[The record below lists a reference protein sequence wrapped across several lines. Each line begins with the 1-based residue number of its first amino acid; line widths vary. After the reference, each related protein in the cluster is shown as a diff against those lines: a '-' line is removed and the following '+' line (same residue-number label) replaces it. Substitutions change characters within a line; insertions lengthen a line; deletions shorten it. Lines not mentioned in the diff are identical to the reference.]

1 MSASRWGR
9 LVHRLTVLR
18 DGWKL
23 GRDAQSPRGLAFRL
37 GLVMVI
43 ALLTLI
49 LFPPQAGYEVPA
61 VRVGVVASEDVL
73 APFDFPV
80 LRDEGEL
87 AELQERA
94 AISVPP
100 VFSHEPAL
108 ADSAVAEIDAYLS
121 RFEVDSPSAADL
133 AQLNR
138 INGRSVGLRLAEQR
152 ALTDPRVR
160 AEIRSL
166 ARQVLPAAYVEHL
179 MLQAADLSRIPSTQ
193 ISILRPDGSEA
204 VIPRSE
210 IVGLRPGAEIPALTR
225 LSPIEDPAV
234 QRIAE
239 QLLPAVIPANLEPHS
254 SLTALRRSEARRTV
268 SPVKSEV
275 LEGELIV
282 AEHTRVSPEQAEKLR
297 SLSDELNRRR
307 GGFTVDDVR
316 AALGSLFIGVVL
328 LFLFGFFLF
337 MYRGDVF
344 GDYRAVGVLTV
355 IWALVAGLA
364 AVFDRI
370 EAIPVYAAPIAF
382 GSVMVAILWNARLSV
397 AFTLFIAVYL
407 SAQVEPGF
415 PLLWTGIVG
424 GLAGAW
430 SVRRIRRRTHFYETL
445 LFIIVGYAIALAAL
459 GLTRFWGWGDFG
471 IALGWGALSA
481 GLSVFLAMGLLPVLE
496 WASGR
501 TTDLTLLELADLNR
515 PLLKELQLQA
525 PGSYHHSIIVGNLA
539 EAATEGI
546 GANSLLARVGAYYH
560 DIGKVAQPEYFAEN
574 QRGGVNPHTSLSPEA
589 SARIVSRHVQ
599 DGMEMATAAGLPED
613 VIDFIREHHGTTRL
627 TYFWH
632 KAEQQGQG
640 HRRVASDFV
649 YPGPRPRSKE
659 TAVVMLADSVEAACR
674 VVSDPSP
681 ESFREAVR
689 RIVEM
694 KLEEHQLD
702 EADLTFRDLAIV
714 QEKFVSVLG
723 GIHHHRID
731 YPTVSLHAPEV
742 RDEPSDPLPSAGRT
756 PV

>member
-1 MSASRWGR
+1 VNANRWNR
-9 LVHRLTVLR
+9 FVHKLTLFR
-18 DGWKL
+18 DGWKA
-23 GRDAQSPRGLAFRL
+23 GREAESPRGLAFRL

-49 LFPPQAGYEVPA
+49 LFPPESGYEVPV

-87 AELQERA
+87 EELQERA

-121 RFEVDSPSAADL
+121 RFEVDSPSSVEL

-138 INGRSVGLRLAEQR
+138 INGRSVGLRPVEQR
-152 ALTDPRVR
+152 ALTDARVR

-166 ARQVLPAAYVEHL
+166 TRQILPAVYVEHL
-179 MLQAADLSRIPSTQ
+179 MLQAAALSRIPGTQ
-193 ISILRPDGSEA
+193 VSVVRPDGSEA
-204 VIPRSE
+204 VVPRSE
-210 IVGLRPGAEIPALTR
+210 IIALRPGAEIPALRR
-225 LSPIEDPAV
+225 LSPIDDAAV
-234 QRIAE
+234 QRIAD
-239 QLLPAVIPANLEPHS
+239 QLLPAVMPANLEPHP
-254 SLTALRRSEARRTV
+254 SLTALRRTEARRTV

-282 AEHTRVSPEQAEKLR
+282 AEHTRVTPEQAEQLR
-297 SLSDELNRRR
+297 SLSAELSRRR

-316 AALGSLFIGVVL
+316 AALGSLFLGVVL

-344 GDYRAVGVLTV
+344 GDYRAVGVLTM
-355 IWALVAGLA
+355 IWALVAGLTT
-364 AVFDRI
+364 VFDRV

-382 GSVMVAILWNARLSV
+382 GSVTVAILWNARLSV
-397 AFTLFIAVYL
+397 PFTLFMAVYL
-407 SAQVEPGF
+407 SAQVDPGF
-415 PLLWTGIVG
+415 PLLWTGIVA
-424 GLAGAW
+424 GLSGAW
-430 SVRRIRRRTHFYETL
+430 SVRRIRRRTHFYESL
-445 LFIIVGYAIALAAL
+445 LFIIVGYAIAVTAL
-459 GLTRFWGWGDFG
+459 GLTQFWGWGEF
-471 IALGWGALSA
+471 ITALGWGALSA
-481 GLSVFLAMGLLPVLE
+481 GLAVFLAMGVLPVLE

-515 PLLKELQLQA
+515 PLLKELLLQA

-560 DIGKVAQPEYFAEN
+560 DIGKMMRPEYFAEN
-574 QRGGVNPHTSLSPEA
+574 QRGGVNPHTSLTPEA
-589 SARIVSRHVQ
+589 SARIVSRHVH
-599 DGMEMATAAGLPED
+599 DGIEMATAAGLPED

-632 KAEQQGQG
+632 KAEQEERTDQPT
-640 HRRVASDFV
+640 ASDFV

-681 ESFREAVR
+681 ESFRKAVR
-689 RIVEM
+689 RIVDM
-694 KLEEHQLD
+694 KLDEHQLD

-714 QEKFVSVLG
+714 RDKFVSVLG

-742 RDEPSDPLPSAGRT
+742 RDEPSDPLSSAGRT

>member
-1 MSASRWGR
+1 MNASRWNRFVRR
-9 LVHRLTVLR
+9 LSLLR
-18 DGWKL
+18 DGWKA
-23 GRDAQSPRGLAFRL
+23 GRDAESPRGLAFRL

-49 LFPPQAGYEVPA
+49 LFPPESGYEVPV

-80 LRDEGEL
+80 LRDENEL
-87 AELQERA
+87 EELQERA

-121 RFEVDSPSAADL
+121 RFEVDSPSPAQL

-138 INGRSVGLRLAEQR
+138 VNGRSIGLRPAEQR
-152 ALTDPRVR
+152 GLTDAQVR

-166 ARQVLPAAYVEHL
+166 ARQILPAVYVEHL
-179 MLQAADLSRIPSTQ
+179 MLQADDLGRIPGTQ
-193 ISILRPDGSEA
+193 ISVLRPDGSES
-204 VIPRSE
+204 VVPRSE
-210 IVGLRPGAEIPALTR
+210 IVALRAGAEIPALRR
-225 LSPIEDPAV
+225 LSPIDDAAIQRIVDQLVPAV
-234 QRIAE
+234 M
-239 QLLPAVIPANLEPHS
+239 PANLEPHPS
-254 SLTALRRSEARRTV
+254 VTALRRTEARRTV

-282 AEHTRVSPEQAEKLR
+282 AEHTRVTPEQAEQLR
-297 SLSDELNRRR
+297 SLSDELSRRR

-316 AALGSLFIGVVL
+316 AAFGSVFLGVVL
-328 LFLFGFFLF
+328 LCLFGFFLF

-344 GDYRAVGVLTV
+344 GDYRAVGVLTM
-355 IWALVAGLA
+355 IWALVAGLT
-364 AVFDRI
+364 AVFDRV
-370 EAIPVYAAPIAF
+370 EAIPVDAAPIAV

-397 AFTLFIAVYL
+397 
-407 SAQVEPGF
+407 P
-415 PLLWTGIVG
+415 
-424 GLAGAW
+424 
-430 SVRRIRRRTHFYETL
+430 
-445 LFIIVGYAIALAAL
+445 IVGYAIAITAL
-459 GLTRFWGWGDFG
+459 GLTQFWGWGEF
-471 IALGWGALSA
+471 ITALGWGALSA
-481 GLSVFLAMGLLPVLE
+481 GLAVFLAMGLLPVLE

-515 PLLKELQLQA
+515 PLLKELLLQA

-560 DIGKVAQPEYFAEN
+560 DIGKMMRPEYFAEN
-574 QRGGVNPHTSLSPEA
+574 QRGGVNPHSSLTPEA
-589 SARIVSRHVQ
+589 SARIVSRHVH
-599 DGMEMATAAGLPED
+599 DGIEMATAAGLPED

-632 KAEQQGQG
+632 KAEQEGRAD
-640 HRRVASDFV
+640 HPAASDFV

-681 ESFREAVR
+681 ENFRKAVR
-689 RIVEM
+689 RIVDM
-694 KLEEHQLD
+694 KLDEHQLD

-714 QEKFVSVLG
+714 QDKFVSVLG

-742 RDEPSDPLPSAGRT
+742 RDEPSDPLSSAGRA